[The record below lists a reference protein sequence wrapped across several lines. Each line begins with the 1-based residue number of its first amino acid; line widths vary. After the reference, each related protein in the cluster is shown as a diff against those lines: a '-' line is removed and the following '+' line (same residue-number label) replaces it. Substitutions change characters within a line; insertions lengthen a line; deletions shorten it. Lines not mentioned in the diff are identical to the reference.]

1 MAYELDGWWDVA
13 EFRVLGSVEVDVDGA
28 PVDVG
33 PARQRSVLAVLLLDA
48 NRCVPADRIVERV
61 WGDRRLPDRPRN
73 AVQTYVS
80 LLRRALGGIG
90 QADLVRQSSGYVLRV
105 DEKLVDVHAF
115 RTIVGEARSADDGE
129 RAAELF
135 SRALG
140 LWRGEAFGV
149 LDTPWLNSART
160 VLDKERLAAERDL
173 ADIRLRNGQH
183 GALLAW
189 LSEQAEEHP
198 LDERLAG
205 QLMLALL
212 RSGRQADA
220 LQTYQRIRERL
231 TDELGAD
238 PGHALRRLHHQILT
252 DDPALTVLTPPARG
266 PGPGA
271 PSAGVPRQL
280 PAAPRLFTGRSAE
293 LAMISDAVDAR
304 DGPPDTTTVVAIS
317 GGGGIGKTWLALQWA
332 HQNLDRFPDGQLY
345 VNLRGFDPYSEPL
358 DPYAALRGFLFALGV
373 DPAAV
378 PLEADAQAGLY
389 RTLVADK
396 RVLIVLDNARDTAQ
410 VGPLLPGSPAC
421 PVLVTSR
428 RHLAGL
434 VAAHGAHPLT
444 LDVLSEA
451 ESSKLLARHL
461 GRARVAA
468 EPDALSELS
477 LHCAG
482 LPLAIGVVAA
492 RAVTHPQL
500 SLAAIAGELRDAS
513 TRLDAL
519 EAGELDVNVR
529 AALSWSYRALT
540 PEARRIFALVALAP
554 GADIDVLAVSSLVA
568 APPPAVRAVLRDL
581 EHAHLLQQ
589 HTADRYRMHDLVR
602 LYGMERARN
611 DHPPQTPSV
620 ALRRLIDYYL
630 HTAYAGDRLLAPQR
644 PSVTID
650 EPAPGCVPHPPADA
664 AAALAWFG
672 AEQAN
677 LFGAQQ
683 LAGSYGWHS
692 AVWQLAWTLNTYQ
705 NRRGHVHEQVVTWQ
719 LALAAT
725 EQLDDA
731 AARMV
736 THRWLGHAYAQV
748 GREADGLD
756 HLYRALT
763 LAEQTGDTA
772 GQAHTHHSL
781 ARAWEQRKDDHRAL
795 THSRQAL
802 HLFQSLGNPVGEA
815 QALNALGWYE
825 ARLGNY
831 TAARTACQA
840 ALALHR
846 RHQYPDGEAGTLHS
860 LGYIAHHVDDHEQ
873 ALAHYGHALAIY
885 HDRGNAY
892 SEADALDDMAVTHL
906 AADQREQARATW
918 TRSLEL
924 YRAQHRT
931 GDADRVGR
939 RLAALAVP

>member
-1 MAYELDGWWDVA
+1 M
-13 EFRVLGSVEVDVDGA
+13 LGSVEVEVDGA
-28 PVDVG
+28 PIDVG

-61 WGDRRLPDRPRN
+61 WGNRRLPDRPRN

-90 QADLVRQSSGYVLRV
+90 QADLARQSSGYVLRV
-105 DEKLVDVHAF
+105 DEQRVDIHAF
-115 RTIVGEARSADDGE
+115 RTMVGAARSAGDGE
-129 RAAELF
+129 RAATLF

-140 LWRGEAFGV
+140 LWRGDAFGV

-160 VLDKERLAAERDL
+160 ILDKERLAAERDL
-173 ADIRLRNGQH
+173 ADIRLRHGQH
-183 GALLAW
+183 GDLLAW

-205 QLMLALL
+205 QLMLALH

-220 LQTYQRIRERL
+220 LRNYQRIREQL
-231 TDELGAD
+231 ADELGTD
-238 PGHALRRLHHQILT
+238 PGHALRHLHHQILT
-252 DDPALTVLTPPARG
+252 DDPALALRTAGARG
-266 PGPGA
+266 PA
-271 PSAGVPRQL
+271 PAASLAGVPRQL
-280 PAAPRLFTGRSAE
+280 PAAPRLFTGRSPE
-293 LAMISDAVDAR
+293 LAMISDAVQAGDS
-304 DGPPDTTTVVAIS
+304 PPDTTTVVAIS
-317 GGGGIGKTWLALQWA
+317 GGGGIGKTWLALHWA
-332 HQNLDRFPDGQLY
+332 HRNRDRFPDGQLY

-358 DPYAALRGFLFALGV
+358 DPFTALRGFLFALGV
-373 DPAAV
+373 DPAVV
-378 PLEADAQAGLY
+378 PLEPDAQVGLY

-396 RVLIVLDNARDTAQ
+396 RVLVVLDNARDAAQ
-410 VGPLLPGSPAC
+410 VGPLLPGSPTC

-444 LDVLSEA
+444 LDVLTDA
-451 ESSKLLARHL
+451 ESSKLLVRHL
-461 GRARVAA
+461 GSARVAA
-468 EPDALSELS
+468 EPDALTELS

-492 RAVTHPQL
+492 RAVTHPRL
-500 SLAAIAGELRDAS
+500 SLAAIADELRDAS

-519 EAGELDVNVR
+519 EAGDLDVNVR

-540 PEARRIFALVALAP
+540 PEAQRIFALVALAP
-554 GADIDVLAVSSLVA
+554 GADIDVFAVSSLVA

-589 HTADRYRMHDLVR
+589 HAADRYRMHDLVR

-611 DHPPQTPSV
+611 DHPPQTRSA
-620 ALRRLIDYYL
+620 ALRRLIDYYI

-644 PSVTID
+644 PPITTD
-650 EPAPGCVPHPPADA
+650 EPTPGCLPRPPADA

-672 AEQAN
+672 AEQAD
-677 LFGAQQ
+677 LLAAQQ
-683 LAGSYGWHS
+683 LAASYGWNS

-725 EQLDDA
+725 AELDDA
-731 AARMV
+731 AARTL

-748 GREADGLD
+748 GRDADGLD
-756 HLYRALT
+756 QLHRALA
-763 LAEQTGDTA
+763 LAEQTGDRA
-772 GQAHTHHSL
+772 AQAHAHHSL
-781 ARAWEQRKDDHRAL
+781 ARAWEQQQDDQRAL

-802 HLFQSLGNPVGEA
+802 QLFQSLGTPVWEA

-831 TAARTACQA
+831 TAARAACEA
-840 ALALHR
+840 ALALHD
-846 RHQYPDGEAGTLHS
+846 RHQYQDGTAGTLHS
-860 LGYIAHHVDDHEQ
+860 LGYIAHHVNDHEQ
-873 ALAHYGHALAIY
+873 ALAHYGRALAIY
-885 HDRGNAY
+885 RDRGNVYAA
-892 SEADALDDMAVTHL
+892 ADALDDMAATHL
-906 AADQREQARATW
+906 AADRPEQARAEW

-931 GDADRVGR
+931 ADADRVR
-939 RLAALAVP
+939 RHLAALAVP